1 MICSNADDPG
11 VDSLK
16 NSLSVPCI
24 GKLPIKFIESTRTSV
39 PCTAACSI
47 PSYIFNS

>member
-1 MICSNADDPG
+1 MWSASEAPG

-24 GKLPIKFIESTRTSV
+24 GRLASKFIESTRTSV
-39 PCTAACSI
+39 PYTA
-47 PSYIFNS
+47 F